1 MQDSS
6 AAPARGFD
14 PATLAWFRLKA
25 AQQRAADA
33 GIPWVPPEREQAR
46 RDSRARNRAARTA
59 RRTARRR
66 AR

>member
-1 MQDSS
+1 MQDSP

-14 PATLAWFRLKA
+14 QATLEWFRLKA

-33 GIPWVPPEREQAR
+33 GVPWVPPDREQAR
-46 RDSRARNRAARTA
+46 RDSRARNRAARAA
-59 RRTARRR
+59 RRTTRRR